1 MSVSMSIAFKNL
13 SSLTRNSCRLYS
25 KNVLRRRPVRVLNVP
40 SDETLQPVQ
49 SENFASKFQLT
60 RENVKDVVVEFP
72 KDQESGLIV
81 PPYEKLQKND
91 PRFTKTL
98 TMLKNRKLREKKEKI
113 LIEGKRLINDAIDAG
128 MVLETLYFSREKELP
143 EIKFKFQENVE
154 IFKVFYKT
162 LQLWSNLTTCPGI
175 MGVFKK
181 PTTETLHILSEPAIP
196 VTLICDNIRDPG
208 NLGSIIR
215 NAAAAGCQ
223 NILLTK
229 GCVDPWEHKVLRAG
243 CGGHFRIPI
252 INNIEWTQIS
262 NYIPKKSTVF
272 IADNSAD
279 IVESS
284 ITPEFINYDEVPDE
298 EVNKNGEVEI
308 KKYVTTNECNQPVT
322 IDETYNEPTELEKF
336 EEIDLPCHLYSGIK
350 FPKENIVLY
359 VGGETHG
366 VDARAVKLACDY
378 GGKKVKIPLENS
390 MESLNSSFAVTIIL
404 YEIKRQLTETY
415 VLK

>member
-1 MSVSMSIAFKNL
+1 MSIILKNICY
-13 SSLTRNSCRLYS
+13 LTRNSIHCRLYS
-25 KNVLRRRPVRVLNVP
+25 KNVLRRRPVRVLNIP
-40 SDETLQPVQ
+40 SNGLQPIQ
-49 SENFASKFQLT
+49 DENLASKLQLT
-60 RENVKDVVVEFP
+60 RENLNDGSVGFP
-72 KDQESGLIV
+72 KGQESGLIV
-81 PPYEKLQKND
+81 PPYEKLEKND

-98 TMLKNRKLREKKEKI
+98 TILKNKKLREQKGKM
-113 LIEGKRLINDAIDAG
+113 LIEGKRLINDAIAAG
-128 MVLETLYFSREKELP
+128 MILETIYFSREKELA
-143 EIKFKFQENVE
+143 ELKFKFQENVE

-181 PTTETLHILSEPAIP
+181 PTTETLHILSEPVIP

-262 NYIPKKSTVF
+262 NYIPKKSTIF

-279 IVESS
+279 ISESS
-284 ITPEFINYDEVPDE
+284 VTPEFINYDEAPEE
-298 EVNKNGEVEI
+298 EVNEDGEIEM
-308 KKYVTTNECNQPVT
+308 KKYVSTNEHDQPVA

-336 EEIDLPCHLYSGIK
+336 QDIDLPCHLYSGIR

-366 VDARAVKLACDY
+366 VDPRAVKLACDY
-378 GGKKVKIPLENS
+378 GGEKVKIPLENS
-390 MESLNSSFAVTIIL
+390 MESLNSSFAVTVIL
-404 YEIKRQLTETY
+404 YEIKRQLAEKY
-415 VLK
+415 ILK